1 MAIFPLI
8 ESEPT
13 VQVSDKTRISAVK
26 SFISKDEPAITKVE
40 IEPEAGSGYID
51 ITGTAPINAKNWFL
65 DWAYATAGSKVVSL
79 RITTALLPTPVVAT
93 FTKTITIITEADDKL
108 WSEDADLV
116 SIEPDILNWVR
127 PGRATY
133 KDYHRAAQKRILE
146 WFDNIKVWD
155 KNGEAFTKDD
165 ITLAIA
171 QEDLKRISTYWAL
184 ELIYGGITNEPD
196 DVFSKNEQSARKQ
209 RKELQSD
216 RSRIRVDY
224 NKDGAQTKDEQYQ
237 MRAMRL
243 YR

>member
-1 MAIFPLI
+1 
-8 ESEPT
+8 
-13 VQVSDKTRISAVK
+13 VKVISLK
-26 SFISKDEPAITKVE
+26 
-40 IEPEAGSGYID
+40 
-51 ITGTAPINAKNWFL
+51 
-65 DWAYATAGSKVVSL
+65 
-79 RITTALLPTPVVAT
+79 ITTGGAPVI
-93 FTKTITIITEADDKL
+93 FTKTITIITEANDKL

-165 ITLAIA
+165 VTLAIA

-184 ELIYGGITNEPD
+184 ELIYGGITNKPD

-209 RKELQSD
+209 RKELQAD
-216 RSRIRVDY
+216 RSRIRADY
-224 NKDGAQTKDEQYQ
+224 NKDGIQDKGEQYQ
-237 MRAMRL
+237 MRSVRL
-243 YR
+243 HR

>member
-1 MAIFPLI
+1 MAIFPLV
-8 ESEPT
+8 ECEPT
-13 VQVSDKTRISAVK
+13 VQVFDKTRLSAVK
-26 SFISKDEPAITKVE
+26 SFVSKDETAITKVE
-40 IEPEAGSGYID
+40 VETEAGAGFID
-51 ITGTAPINAKNWFL
+51 ITGAAPINAKNWYL
-65 DWAYATAGSKVVSL
+65 DWMYSTDGVKVISL
-79 RITTALLPTPVVAT
+79 KITTSGAPVI
-93 FTKTITIITEADDKL
+93 FTKTITIITEANDKL

-155 KNGEAFTKDD
+155 KNGAAFTKDD

-184 ELIYGGITNEPD
+184 ELIYGGITNKPD

-209 RKELQSD
+209 RKELQAD
-216 RSRIRVDY
+216 RSRIRADY
-224 NKDGAQTKDEQYQ
+224 NKDGIQDKGEQYQ
-237 MRAMRL
+237 MRSMRL
-243 YR
+243 HR